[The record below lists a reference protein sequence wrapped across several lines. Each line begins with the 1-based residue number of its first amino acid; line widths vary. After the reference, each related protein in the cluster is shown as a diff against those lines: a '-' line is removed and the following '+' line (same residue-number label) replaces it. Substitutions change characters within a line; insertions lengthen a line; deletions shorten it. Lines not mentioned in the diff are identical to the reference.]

1 MLHRYRVPANA
12 DHPVGRVAE
21 DSLHALKTAAAFIA
35 LVLTLAQPAAHADEW
50 PSKPVRVVV
59 AFGAGGSADILGRLV
74 AAELSDAFNQRFY
87 VENRPGNSGSIGSAM
102 VARAEPD
109 GYTLLIGGSGPHLTG
124 PAINPNIGYDPMRDF
139 THIAMIAGDTYAL
152 AANPAI
158 GARTLDQLIRL
169 AREKPLASASPGPGS
184 LGHLLLLQLNRL
196 AKIDIA
202 HIPTPGG
209 TVTDVLGNHV
219 PLALTTVLTVG
230 QHLRSGALIGIA
242 LTSTE
247 RNPVFK
253 DIPTFNELGYP
264 GMRGSTWFWLTAP
277 KGLPPAIVAKL
288 NVAVR
293 KLVHAPRVEQYFT
306 QQALMTMDLDVA
318 GVNTFLSEELAY
330 WAPLARESGL
340 RVQ

>member
-1 MLHRYRVPANA
+1 LHRLKIVAALAVILLALAPARA
-12 DHPVGRVAE
+12 D
-21 DSLHALKTAAAFIA
+21 D
-35 LVLTLAQPAAHADEW
+35 W
-50 PSKPVRVVV
+50 PTRPIRLVV

-74 AAELSDAFNQRFY
+74 AAELSVALKQQVY
-87 VENRPGNSGSIGSAM
+87 VENRPGNSGSIGSAV

-152 AANPAI
+152 AANAAV

-169 AREKPLASASPGPGS
+169 AHDKPLASASPGPGS

-196 AKIDIA
+196 AQIDIQ
-202 HIPTPGG
+202 HIPSPGG

-230 QHLRSGALIGIA
+230 EYLRSGALIGIA
-242 LTSTE
+242 MTSTE
-247 RNPVFK
+247 RNPAFK
-253 DIPTFNELGYP
+253 DIPTFTELGYP
-264 GMRGSTWFWLTAP
+264 DMRGSTWFWLTAP
-277 KGLPPAIVAKL
+277 KDLPPAIVDRL
-288 NVAVR
+288 NHELR
-293 KLVHAPRVEQYFT
+293 QIMRSPRVQQYVAK
-306 QQALMTMDLDVA
+306 QALMTMDLDVA
-318 GVNTFLSEELAY
+318 GVNKFLAEELAY
-330 WAPLARESGL
+330 WVPLAKAAGL

>member
-1 MLHRYRVPANA
+1 LR
-12 DHPVGRVAE
+12 
-21 DSLHALKTAAAFIA
+21 ALFLAFA
-35 LVLTLAQPAAHADEW
+35 LVATTMLPQLTRADEW
-50 PSKPVRVVV
+50 PAKPVRVVV

-247 RNPVFK
+247 RNPAFR
-253 DIPTFNELGYP
+253 DIPTFTELGYP

-330 WAPLARESGL
+330 WAPLAKESGL

>member
-1 MLHRYRVPANA
+1 MQTIPSAGL
-12 DHPVGRVAE
+12 AE
-21 DSLHALKTAAAFIA
+21 DSLRALKTAAALVA
-35 LVLTLAQPAAHADEW
+35 LILALAQSPARADDW

-74 AAELSDAFNQRFY
+74 AAELSDAFNQRFF
-87 VENRPGNSGSIGSAM
+87 VENRPGNSGSIGSSM

-152 AANPAI
+152 AANPAL
-158 GARTLDQLIRL
+158 GARTLADVIRL
-169 AREKPLASASPGPGS
+169 AHERPLASASPGPGS

-196 AKIDIA
+196 AKVDIA
-202 HIPTPGG
+202 HIPMPGG

-230 QHLRSGALIGIA
+230 QHLRSGALVGIA

-247 RNPVFK
+247 RNAVFK
-253 DIPTFNELGYP
+253 DIPTFTELGYP
-264 GMRGSTWFWLTAP
+264 DMRGSTWFWLTAP
-277 KGLPPAIVAKL
+277 KGLPPEIVEKL
-288 NVAVR
+288 NRAVR
-293 KLVHAPRVEQYFT
+293 KLVHSPRVERYFT

-318 GVNTFLSEELAY
+318 GVNKCLGEELAY
-330 WAPLARESGL
+330 WAPLAKESGL

>member
-1 MLHRYRVPANA
+1 VCHVREETLRALKIAFTLVALVVALPPARA
-12 DHPVGRVAE
+12 DDWPSHPVR
-21 DSLHALKTAAAFIA
+21 I
-35 LVLTLAQPAAHADEW
+35 
-50 PSKPVRVVV
+50 VV

-74 AAELSDAFNQRFY
+74 AAELSDMFNQRFF

-152 AANPAI
+152 AANPAL
-158 GARTLDQLIRL
+158 GARTLEDVIRL
-169 AREKPLASASPGPGS
+169 AHERPLASASPGPGS
-184 LGHLLLLQLNRL
+184 LGHLLLLQFNRL
-196 AKIDIA
+196 AKVDIA
-202 HIPTPGG
+202 HIPAPGG
-209 TVTDVLGNHV
+209 SVTDVLGNHV

-230 QHLRSGALIGIA
+230 QHLRSGALLGIA

-247 RNPVFK
+247 RNAVFR
-253 DIPTFNELGYP
+253 DIPTFTELRYP
-264 GMRGSTWFWLTAP
+264 DMRGSTWFWLTAP
-277 KGLPPAIVAKL
+277 KDLPAPIVEKL
-288 NVAVR
+288 NVATR
-293 KLVHAPRVEQYFT
+293 KLVHSPRVAQYFI

-318 GVNTFLSEELAY
+318 GVNRFLGEELAY
-330 WAPLARESGL
+330 WAPLAKEAGL

>member
-1 MLHRYRVPANA
+1 MYRWTIFVCFAVALLALSPA
-12 DHPVGRVAE
+12 RAE
-21 DSLHALKTAAAFIA
+21 
-35 LVLTLAQPAAHADEW
+35 EW
-50 PSKPVRVVV
+50 PARPVRVVV

-74 AAELSDAFNQRFY
+74 AAELSERFRQRFF
-87 VENRPGNSGSIGSAM
+87 VENRPGNSGSIGSAA

-139 THIAMIAGDTYAL
+139 THIAMIASDTYAL
-152 AANPAI
+152 AANPAL
-158 GARTLDQLIRL
+158 GVRTLDALL
-169 AREKPLASASPGPGS
+169 ALAHEKPLASASPGPGS

-196 AKIDIA
+196 AKVDIQ
-202 HIPTPGG
+202 HIPSPGG

-230 QHLRSGALIGIA
+230 EYLRAGTLVGIA
-242 LTSTE
+242 LTSSE
-247 RNPVFK
+247 RNPAFP
-253 DIPTFNELGYP
+253 DIPTFAELGYP

-277 KGLPPAIVAKL
+277 HGLPPDITEKLNGAMRAIVKS
-288 NVAVR
+288 
-293 KLVHAPRVEQYFT
+293 PRVEKYFR

-318 GVNTFLSEELAY
+318 GMNAFLADELAY
-330 WAPLARESGL
+330 WAPLAKQAGL

>member
-1 MLHRYRVPANA
+1 LR
-12 DHPVGRVAE
+12 
-21 DSLHALKTAAAFIA
+21 ALKTAAAFCA
-35 LVLTLAQPAAHADEW
+35 LVLALAPARADDW
-50 PSKPVRVVV
+50 PSHPVRVVV

-74 AAELSDAFNQRFY
+74 AAELSEAFNQRFF

-152 AANPAI
+152 AANPAL
-158 GARTLDQLIRL
+158 GARTLADVIRL
-169 AREKPLASASPGPGS
+169 ARERPLASASPGPGS
-184 LGHLLLLQLNRL
+184 LGHLLLLQFNKL

-202 HIPTPGG
+202 HIPAPGG
-209 TVTDVLGNHV
+209 SVTDVLGNHV

-230 QHLRSGALIGIA
+230 QHLRSGALTGIV

-253 DIPTFNELGYP
+253 DIPTFAESGFP
-264 GMRGSTWFWLTAP
+264 DMHGSTWFWLTAP
-277 KGLPPAIVAKL
+277 KGLPAPIVEKL
-288 NVAVR
+288 NRAMR
-293 KLVHAPRVEQYFT
+293 KAMHAPRVEQYFS

-318 GVNTFLSEELAY
+318 GVNKFLAEELAH
-330 WAPLARESGL
+330 WAPLAKESGL